1 MLTLLYFLD
10 KRADDRPKSPAAAS
24 EVERVPQETPQREV
38 EKSTEGVAVA
48 AGILS
53 CQTVLA
59 MSNLV
64 F

>member
-1 MLTLLYFLD
+1 MYFLD

-48 AGILS
+48 AHGILS